1 MYLNWFL
8 IIFWHIIKSKRE
20 KSASVAS
27 SQCKQSQSI
36 LFFHQQGSKQIL
48 TSMLFTPNSCRPP
61 DSAHE
66 LWSDIQNFWMV
77 FSKTYTNEN
86 PCWSPSTN
94 WISEELMCFSL
105 QHTNTTCLPFA
116 TDAVCIILPTAV
128 TRLGCCCRLE
138 KYFSVFSP
146 NEFCLLPLLLSEWKN
161 IKFGSENAI
170 ESVDKLSGSVQLI
183 VFLLAM
189 AYVLLDC

>member
-1 MYLNWFL
+1 MTHHK
-8 IIFWHIIKSKRE
+8 IQECE

-27 SQCKQSQSI
+27 SQYRQSQSI
-36 LFFHQQGSKQIL
+36 LFFHLQGSKPIL
-48 TSMLFTPNSCRPP
+48 TSMQFTPNSCKPP

-66 LWSDIQNFWMV
+66 LWSYIQNFQMA
-77 FSKTYTNEN
+77 FSKTRTNED
-86 PCWSPSTN
+86 PCWSPSSI

-116 TDAVCIILPTAV
+116 TDAACIILPTAV

-138 KYFSVFSP
+138 KYFSPFSP
-146 NEFCLLPLLLSEWKN
+146 NEFCLLPLLFSEWKT
-161 IKFGSENAI
+161 IKFGAENAI

-183 VFLLAM
+183 VFLLAT